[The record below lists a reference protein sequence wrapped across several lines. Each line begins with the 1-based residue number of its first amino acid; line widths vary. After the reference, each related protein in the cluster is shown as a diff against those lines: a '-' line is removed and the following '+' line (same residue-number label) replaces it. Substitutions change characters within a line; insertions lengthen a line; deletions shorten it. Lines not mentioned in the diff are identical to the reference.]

1 MDLRIVHTV
10 GLEMCCVVVC
20 GVGKVL
26 EGLFCFCVQFGT
38 FAARQNSQRQILY
51 LFSPNVKQ
59 TANKRQSIFKIYTAV
74 EKNTNR
80 TLQTRNYVYCM

>member
-26 EGLFCFCVQFGT
+26 EGLFCFCVH
-38 FAARQNSQRQILY
+38 AARQNSQRQILY

-80 TLQTRNYVYCM
+80 TLQTRNTCTARRS